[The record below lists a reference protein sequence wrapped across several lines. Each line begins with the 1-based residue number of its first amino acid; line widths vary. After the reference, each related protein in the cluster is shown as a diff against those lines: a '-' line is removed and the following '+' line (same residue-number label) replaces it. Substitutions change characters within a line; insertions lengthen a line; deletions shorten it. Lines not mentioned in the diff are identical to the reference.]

1 MSQLELYQE
10 YPDPVEETE
19 VAHKIIALMRGQMIK
34 NYTGGRMLRDV
45 HAKAHGCVN
54 AEFIVRSDLPDEL
67 RVGVFAEPKT
77 FQAVVRFSSTGA
89 LAPIGGTG
97 KDITLDAR
105 GMSVKLLGVPG
116 EKILED
122 DRYATT
128 QDFLMFTPNRFFAP
142 DPQSFLDLTT
152 ALTTNWLVF
161 GWYLLTH
168 FSMALAL
175 AGSLKKIPNLLELQY
190 FSAVPYQ
197 FGSKAV
203 KFSAKPVLQRKSEMP
218 RRPVSDNYLR
228 ERLQEQLA
236 QETVSFDF
244 MIQFQKD
251 PYAMPIED
259 GLIAWSEEVSPFL
272 KVATV
277 KILRQSFDSPEQM
290 VCCDNL
296 SFTPWHSLPEHR
308 PLGSLSRARRLVYQ
322 EISRFR
328 HERND
333 APREEPTGDDIE
345 SCGAMAE

>member
-1 MSQLELYQE
+1 MSQLELYKE
-10 YPDPVEETE
+10 YPHPVEETE
-19 VAHKIIALMRGQMIK
+19 VAHNIITLLRSQMIK
-34 NYTGGRMLRDV
+34 NYKGGRMLRDV
-45 HAKAHGCVN
+45 HAKAHGCVQ
-54 AEFIVRSDLPDEL
+54 AEFIVRNDLPDEL

-97 KDITLDAR
+97 KDITPDAR

-122 DRYATT
+122 ERWADT

-142 DPQSFLDLTT
+142 DPQAFLDLTT

-161 GWYLLTH
+161 GGFLLTH
-168 FSMALAL
+168 VSMALAL
-175 AGSLKKIPNLLELQY
+175 AGSLKKVPNLLELQY

-197 FGSKAV
+197 FGEKAV
-203 KFSAKPVLQRKSEMP
+203 KFSAKPVLQRNSEMP
-218 RRPVSDNYLR
+218 RRPISDNYLR

-236 QETVSFDF
+236 QEAISFDF

-251 PYAMPIED
+251 PYAMPIEN
-259 GLIAWSEEVSPFL
+259 GLLAWSEEVSPFL
-272 KVATV
+272 KVATI
-277 KILRQSFDSPEQM
+277 KIPRQFFDSPEQM
-290 VCCDNL
+290 ICCDNL

-333 APREEPTGDDIE
+333 VPREEPTVNDIE
-345 SCGAMAE
+345 NCGASTE